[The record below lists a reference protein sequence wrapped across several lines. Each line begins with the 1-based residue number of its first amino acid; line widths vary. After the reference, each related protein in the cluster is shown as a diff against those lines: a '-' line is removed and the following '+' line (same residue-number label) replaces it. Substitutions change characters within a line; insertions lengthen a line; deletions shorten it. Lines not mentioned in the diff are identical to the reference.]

1 MEKIIKSRAKI
12 INDELKYM
20 VSANYLSNF
29 MQKFDYLLSTL
40 KRMSFIPRYCREEL
54 DYIELTNKGD
64 KIKAIYIPMTCFC
77 DIPLHQI
84 SVHSSS
90 YGKYG
95 IALTKEWG
103 VRKGL
108 QTIHYVTPNTEYMN
122 QFENSFNNIIDIVP
136 NEPNE
141 ILDALS
147 DTLLD
152 QLLYMK
158 PITGN
163 MSSKAKSNLIKKNF
177 HDEHE
182 WRYIPKIKS
191 KDLPFIFTDP
201 NDGDYVVIEN
211 ENQKLSESMKQLK
224 YTYLNFEVPD
234 IKYIFVENDKDRD
247 RLIREILSFKGNR
260 LKKID
265 KMLLISK
272 IIVYSDFEEDI

>member
-1 MEKIIKSRAKI
+1 MEEIINSKAKV

-29 MQKFDYLLSTL
+29 MQKFDYLLCTL
-40 KRMSFIPRYCREEL
+40 KRMSFVPRYCREEL

-84 SVHSSS
+84 SVHSTS

-103 VRKGL
+103 VKKGL
-108 QTIHYVTPNTEYMN
+108 QTIHYVTPKTEYMN
-122 QFENSFNNIIDIVP
+122 QFENSFNRIIDIVSNNP
-136 NEPNE
+136 DET
-141 ILDALS
+141 LDVIS
-147 DTLLD
+147 DTILD

-158 PITGN
+158 PITGS
-163 MSSKAKSNLIKKNF
+163 MSSKTKIDMIKNNF

-182 WRYIPKIKS
+182 WRYIPKINS

-201 NDGDYVVIEN
+201 IDGDYVVIEN
-211 ENQKLSESMKQLK
+211 KSQKLSESMKQLK
-224 YTYLNFEVPD
+224 YTYLNFEISDV
-234 IKYIFVENDKDRD
+234 KYIFVENDKDRD
-247 RLIREILSFKGNR
+247 RLITEILSFRGGYLDVEIQRKF
-260 LKKID
+260 
-265 KMLLISK
+265 
-272 IIVYSDFEEDI
+272 FEK

>member
-1 MEKIIKSRAKI
+1 MEKIINSKAKV

-29 MQKFDYLLSTL
+29 MQKFDYLLCTL
-40 KRMSFIPRYCREEL
+40 KRMSFVPRYCREEL

-84 SVHSSS
+84 SVHSTS

-103 VRKGL
+103 VKKGL
-108 QTIHYVTPNTEYMN
+108 QTIHYVTPKTEYMN
-122 QFENSFNNIIDIVP
+122 QFENSFNRIIDIVSNNP
-136 NEPNE
+136 DET
-141 ILDALS
+141 LDVIS
-147 DTLLD
+147 DTILD

-158 PITGN
+158 PITGS
-163 MSSKAKSNLIKKNF
+163 MSSKTKIDMIKKNF

-182 WRYIPKIKS
+182 WRYIPKINS
-191 KDLPFIFTDP
+191 KYLPFIFTDP
-201 NDGDYVVIEN
+201 IDGDYVVIEN
-211 ENQKLSESMKQLK
+211 KSQKLSESMKQLK
-224 YTYLNFEVPD
+224 YTYLNFEISDV
-234 IKYIFVENDKDRD
+234 KYIFVENDKDRD
-247 RLIREILSFKGNR
+247 RLITEILSFRGNR